1 MALDMARIGKTEQ
14 DSEFENEY
22 LINLLKEVANL

>member
-1 MALDMARIGKTEQ
+1 VALDMARIGKTVQ
-14 DSEFENEY
+14 DYEFENEY